1 MGKMRCA
8 IMAGVIFFC
17 GAAAVFAGTAQGPAD
32 AKAIYLMT
40 DHALSK
46 KRMDA
51 VRELLDT
58 TELNAVVIDVKV
70 DLPVLDNPKTRA
82 KLEAVVYEL
91 NARGVWTIA
100 RIVVMQD
107 SWLAREH
114 PELAIKTNGGELWH
128 SGRASWRRYWVDP
141 ASSAVI
147 EYNIAIAKQAIDI
160 GFREIQCDYIRFPS
174 DGDMKDMVYPVWRG
188 EKKYEVMRKF
198 FATIDRE
205 LKSYQPGIVLGVDI
219 FGEAHFNGG
228 EPGVGQRM
236 QDLEE
241 FFDVIAPMN
250 YPSHFKCGELG
261 LKDPTA
267 QPYELMKRALKYGH
281 KYETR
286 LGLIIRPWV
295 QVFSIRSIYGCGG
308 RVEYGASEIA
318 AQIRA
323 AREEKAGGYMLWN
336 GGSRYPKETLKQILK

>member
-1 MGKMRCA
+1 
-8 IMAGVIFFC
+8 MAMVIIFYGV
-17 GAAAVFAGTAQGPAD
+17 ATVFAGTARGPEEAR
-32 AKAIYLMT
+32 AVYLMT

-70 DLPVLDNPKTRA
+70 DLPVLENPKTRA
-82 KLEAVVYEL
+82 KLAVVVAEL
-91 NARGVWTIA
+91 NTRGVWTIA

-107 SWLAREH
+107 SWLARKR

-141 ASSAVI
+141 ASNEVA
-147 EYNIAIAKQAIDI
+147 EYNIRIAKQAIDI
-160 GFREIQCDYIRFPS
+160 GFREIQFDYIRFPS
-174 DGDMKDMVYPVWRG
+174 DGDMKDMVYPVWRRD
-188 EKKYEVMRKF
+188 EKKYEVMRRF
-198 FATIDRE
+198 FAKLNHE
-205 LKSYQPGIVLGVDI
+205 LKSYKPEIVLGIDI

-236 QDLEE
+236 PDLEE

-267 QPYELMKRALKYGH
+267 QPYELMKRALRHGH
-281 KYETR
+281 KHETR
-286 LGLIIRPWV
+286 PGLVIRPWV

-308 RVEYGASEIA
+308 RIEYGAAEIA
-318 AQIRA
+318 GQLRA
-323 AREEKAGGYMLWN
+323 AREEKVGGYMLWN

>member
-1 MGKMRCA
+1 MRILA
-8 IMAGVIFFC
+8 I
-17 GAAAVFAGTAQGPAD
+17 AAAGFLLGGAVAIAGTAKGPYD

-51 VRELLDT
+51 ARELLDS

-70 DLPVLDNPKTRA
+70 DLPVLDSPKTRA
-82 KLEAVVYEL
+82 KLEALVAEL
-91 NARGVWTIA
+91 NARGIWTIA

-107 SWLAREH
+107 SWLARKRS
-114 PELAIKTNGGELWH
+114 ELAIKNGAGELWY

-141 ASSAVI
+141 ASPEVA
-147 EYNIAIAKQAIDI
+147 EYNIRIAKQAIDI
-160 GFREIQCDYIRFPS
+160 GFREIQFDYVRFPS
-174 DGDMKDMVYPVWRG
+174 DGNMRDMVYPVWRG
-188 EKKYEVMRKF
+188 GEKKYEAMRRL
-198 FATIDRE
+198 FAKLNRE
-205 LKSYQPGIVLGVDI
+205 LKNYKPEIVLGVDI

-236 QDLEE
+236 ADLEE

-267 QPYELMKRALKYGH
+267 QPYELMKRALKYGR

-286 LGLIIRPWV
+286 SGLIIWPWA

-308 RVEYGASEIA
+308 HIEYGANEIA

-323 AREEKAGGYMLWN
+323 AREEKANGYMLWN
-336 GGSRYPKETLKQILK
+336 GGSRYPKETLKSILK